1 LPAHHWPAFRI
12 PDFAALS
19 QVPWRQTRQSSE
31 HDDQTDVDFDGSAV
45 SAVADAGRI
54 IDCASGRLL
63 HNRRL
68 YRAVAHFLGRDLPLG
83 RRATWIMTLF
93 IRRAENRDAL
103 AIQAKLDELL
113 RAEHRA
119 RSELTTLDQKEPE
132 EIARHRAR
140 QRRST
145 STG

>member
-1 LPAHHWPAFRI
+1 LILMVPLFRRWLTQVGLSTAHPAAFCI
-12 PDFAALS
+12 IGVYIALWLIFS
-19 QVPWRQTRQSSE
+19 PGTFRWA
-31 HDDQTDVDFDGSAV
+31 G
-45 SAVADAGRI
+45 VATI
-54 IDCASGRLL
+54 
-63 HNRRL
+63 
-68 YRAVAHFLGRDLPLG
+68 
-83 RRATWIMTLF
+83 ATWIMTLF
-93 IRRAENRDAL
+93 IRRAENRDSL